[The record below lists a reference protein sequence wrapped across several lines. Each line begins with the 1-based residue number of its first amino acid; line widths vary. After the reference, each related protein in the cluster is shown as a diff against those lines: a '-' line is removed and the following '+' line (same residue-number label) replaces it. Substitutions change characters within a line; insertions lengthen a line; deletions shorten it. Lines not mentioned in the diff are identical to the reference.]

1 MNYLAL
7 LYEKGMYSLQRG
19 VKTIIVM
26 VDMTAPTLMVVGK
39 TVEKS

>member
-1 MNYLAL
+1 
-7 LYEKGMYSLQRG
+7 MYSLQRG
-19 VKTIIVM
+19 VKTINVM